1 VLELAT
7 SRAMLATARPSCIKM
22 ACMRFSVVVAGYT
35 ARVLA
40 SQAEA
45 IVDR

>member
-1 VLELAT
+1 
-7 SRAMLATARPSCIKM
+7 
-22 ACMRFSVVVAGYT
+22 VVAWWRGSPARSHCLHFT
-35 ARVLA
+35 ACVTTKARVLA